1 VKGVAYDQHKYEILV
16 LDGRI
21 FSVDVL
27 LGRTPLDHYSLIPD
41 PAVCF
46 ASRFLLFYQ
55 FGLLSNRYAMFVLS
69 LIFTL
74 KRIRAS
80 QPCH

>member
-1 VKGVAYDQHKYEILV
+1 ELSQHKVITVKGVAYDQHKYEILV

-21 FSVDVL
+21 FSVDAL

-55 FGLLSNRYAMFVLS
+55 FGLLSNRYAMFV
-69 LIFTL
+69 
-74 KRIRAS
+74 
-80 QPCH
+80 